1 MRWVLTSIDSQNHLA
16 TTGCFRYLTIDKK
29 KIYMN
34 TENRTLFQMTRFC
47 VLVFVIG
54 ACCLGCEREYDSII
68 LDAWIFEDSVKVFIT
83 AERPALVIVEYR
95 SEAGG
100 CRGHYDTQGS
110 WMGANTY
117 HIHARQSD
125 IHPHRSNTAQIISLF
140 PLEGL
145 LHKGRFRLI
154 IEIAPG

>member
-1 MRWVLTSIDSQNHLA
+1 M
-16 TTGCFRYLTIDKK
+16 TIDKK

-34 TENRTLFQMTRFC
+34 TENRTLFQTTRFC

-68 LDAWIFEDSVKVFIT
+68 LDAGIFEDSIKVFIT

-100 CRGHYDTQGS
+100 CRGHYDTQVS
-110 WMGANTY
+110 WMGTNTY

-125 IHPHRSNTAQIISLF
+125 IHPDDPSFCTDDVYEYTEQIILGYLDPGHYIVSVN
-140 PLEGL
+140 GL
-145 LHKGRFRLI
+145 VKQFEVTPEPECQTI
-154 IEIAPG
+154 